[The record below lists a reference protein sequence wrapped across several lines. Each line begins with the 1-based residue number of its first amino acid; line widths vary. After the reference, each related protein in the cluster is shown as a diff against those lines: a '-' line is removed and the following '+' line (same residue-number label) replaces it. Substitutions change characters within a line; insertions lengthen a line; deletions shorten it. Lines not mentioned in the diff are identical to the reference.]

1 MSKSADLDIDR
12 IENGGTVNEYEAESQ
27 NDRDAEDRAQNK
39 EDSATDQFIEDSA
52 FGLV

>member
-12 IENGGTVNEYEAESQ
+12 IEGVMNEADAESQ
-27 NDRDAEDRAQNK
+27 ADRDAEERAQNK
-39 EDSATDQFIEDSA
+39 EDAATDQFIEDSA